1 METTGL
7 ISGVSGETEERIR
20 ELFEQAALC
29 APCVLF
35 MDEIDSIS
43 ADRKNASK
51 DMERRIV
58 AQLLASLDNLPR
70 KDGGDQVIV
79 IGATNRADSLD
90 PSLRR
95 IGRFDQEVCLGMQKS
110 HFYRLTFFK
119 ILKLIFVDID
129 FFSILTKCFSFFF
142 CIIRYTRS

>member
-29 APCVLF
+29 SPCVLF

-110 HFYRLTFFK
+110 LHF
-119 ILKLIFVDID
+119 
-129 FFSILTKCFSFFF
+129 
-142 CIIRYTRS
+142 